1 MKQVKVEIITIGD
14 EILIGQIVDTN
25 SAWMGAELSKA
36 GFDVVQITSVHDEVM
51 PIQSALK
58 AALGRA
64 DVVLVTGGIGP
75 TKDDVTKRTLCD
87 FFHTRLVH
95 SEAVLQNIQRLYTH
109 RRDVLN
115 DLTRAQAMV
124 PESATI
130 IQNTVGTAPITWF
143 DCEGGQVVVSMPGVP
158 YEMRQAMSAE
168 VIPRL
173 QKKFDTPALLHKT
186 LLVTGYP
193 ESALA
198 LKMADW
204 EAALPANLHV
214 AYLPNYSIIRLRL
227 TGTGDDMLA
236 LDFAMNQQIDQLKAL
251 LGTAVVCDE
260 DITVAEWLGRLLKSR
275 GLTLATAESCTGGN
289 IAHLITQVPGSS
301 EYFKGTVV
309 SYANEVK
316 TGVLGVHVGDLERD
330 GAVSQPVVE
339 QMAQGVRRLLRTD
352 WAVATSGIMGPGGGT
367 PNKPVGT
374 VWMAVCSADRLIS
387 RSYHVNHHREQNIER
402 ASQLALLMLRE
413 LL

>member
-36 GFDVVQITSVHDEVM
+36 GFDVVQITSVHDEAM

-95 SEAVLQNIQRLYTH
+95 SEVVLQNIQRLYTH

-124 PESATI
+124 PEGATI

-143 DCEGGQVVVSMPGVP
+143 DREGGQVVVSMPGVP

-227 TGTGDDMLA
+227 TGTGNDMLA

-316 TGVLGVHVGDLERD
+316 TGVLGVRAGDLERH

-352 WAVATSGIMGPGGGT
+352 WAVSTSGIMGPGGGT
-367 PNKPVGT
+367 PDKPVGT

-387 RSYHVNHHREQNIER
+387 RPYHVNHHREQNIER

>member
-36 GFDVVQITSVHDEVM
+36 GFDVVQITSVHDEAM
-51 PIQSALK
+51 PIQSGLK

-75 TKDDVTKRTLCD
+75 TKDDVSKRTLCD

-124 PESATI
+124 PEGATI

-316 TGVLGVHVGDLERD
+316 TGVLGVRAGDLERH

-367 PNKPVGT
+367 PDKPVGT

-387 RSYHVNHHREQNIER
+387 RPYHVNHHREQNIER

>member
-36 GFDVVQITSVHDEVM
+36 GFDVVQITSVHDEAM

-124 PESATI
+124 PAGATI

-158 YEMRQAMSAE
+158 YEMRQAMNAE

-236 LDFAMNQQIDQLKAL
+236 LDFAMNQQIDRLKAL

-309 SYANEVK
+309 SYDNEVK
-316 TGVLGVHVGDLERD
+316 TGVLGVRAGDLERH

-367 PNKPVGT
+367 PDKPVGT

-387 RSYHVNHHREQNIER
+387 RPYHVNHHREQNIER

>member
-236 LDFAMNQQIDQLKAL
+236 LDFAMNQQIDRLKAL
-251 LGTAVVCDE
+251 LGTAMVCDE

-316 TGVLGVHVGDLERD
+316 TGVLGVRAGDLERH

-367 PNKPVGT
+367 PDKPVGT

-387 RSYHVNHHREQNIER
+387 RPYHVNHHREQNIER

>member
-36 GFDVVQITSVHDEVM
+36 GFDVVQITSVHDEAM
-51 PIQSALK
+51 PIQSALE

-124 PESATI
+124 PEGATI

-158 YEMRQAMSAE
+158 YEMRQAMNAE

-236 LDFAMNQQIDQLKAL
+236 LDFAMNQQVDRLKAL

-316 TGVLGVHVGDLERD
+316 TGVLGVRAADLERD

-367 PNKPVGT
+367 PDKPVGT

-387 RSYHVNHHREQNIER
+387 RPYHVNHHREQNIER

>member
-124 PESATI
+124 PEGATI

-236 LDFAMNQQIDQLKAL
+236 LDFAMNQQIDQLKTL

-316 TGVLGVHVGDLERD
+316 TGVLGVRAGDLERH

-367 PNKPVGT
+367 PDKPVGT

-387 RSYHVNHHREQNIER
+387 RPYHVNHHREQNIER

>member
-36 GFDVVQITSVHDEVM
+36 GFDVVQITSVHDEAM

-124 PESATI
+124 PEGATI

-236 LDFAMNQQIDQLKAL
+236 LDFAMNQQIDRLKAL

-316 TGVLGVHVGDLERD
+316 TGVLGVRAGDLERH

-367 PNKPVGT
+367 PDKPVGT

-387 RSYHVNHHREQNIER
+387 RPYHVNHYREQNIER

-413 LL
+413 LM

>member
-36 GFDVVQITSVHDEVM
+36 GFDVVQITSVHDEAM

-75 TKDDVTKRTLCD
+75 TKDDVTKCTLCD

-124 PESATI
+124 PEGATI

-158 YEMRQAMSAE
+158 YEMRQAMNAE

-316 TGVLGVHVGDLERD
+316 TGVLGVRVGDLERE

-367 PNKPVGT
+367 PDKPVGT

-387 RSYHVNHHREQNIER
+387 RPYHVNHHREQNIER

>member
-1 MKQVKVEIITIGD
+1 
-14 EILIGQIVDTN
+14 
-25 SAWMGAELSKA
+25 
-36 GFDVVQITSVHDEVM
+36 
-51 PIQSALK
+51 
-58 AALGRA
+58 
-64 DVVLVTGGIGP
+64 
-75 TKDDVTKRTLCD
+75 
-87 FFHTRLVH
+87 
-95 SEAVLQNIQRLYTH
+95 
-109 RRDVLN
+109 
-115 DLTRAQAMV
+115 
-124 PESATI
+124 
-130 IQNTVGTAPITWF
+130 
-143 DCEGGQVVVSMPGVP
+143 MPGVP

-316 TGVLGVHVGDLERD
+316 TGCVGR
-330 GAVSQPVVE
+330 AC
-339 QMAQGVRRLLRTD
+339 RRLGAPRGREPAGGGADGKACPPLH
-352 WAVATSGIMGPGGGT
+352 WAVAPPHHGAGRAP
-367 PNKPVGT
+367 PAPLRHVD
-374 VWMAVCSADRLIS
+374 ADRPPPPPPNPPHAAGLA
-387 RSYHVNHHREQNIER
+387 HVEGVAVTGTNPKGVPCSVFEINV
-402 ASQLALLMLRE
+402 
-413 LL
+413 

>member
-36 GFDVVQITSVHDEVM
+36 GFDVVQITSVHDEAM

-143 DCEGGQVVVSMPGVP
+143 DREGGQVVVSMPGVP
-158 YEMRQAMSAE
+158 YEMRQAMNAE

-204 EAALPANLHV
+204 EAALPANLPV
-214 AYLPNYSIIRLRL
+214 AYVPNYSFIRLRL

-275 GLTLATAESCTGGN
+275 GLTLATAQSVRSSRRTPCAICSTTGWLT
-289 IAHLITQVPGSS
+289 APWRSKSPARTPS
-301 EYFKGTVV
+301 T
-309 SYANEVK
+309 
-316 TGVLGVHVGDLERD
+316 
-330 GAVSQPVVE
+330 PVF
-339 QMAQGVRRLLRTD
+339 
-352 WAVATSGIMGPGGGT
+352 TS
-367 PNKPVGT
+367 
-374 VWMAVCSADRLIS
+374 
-387 RSYHVNHHREQNIER
+387 
-402 ASQLALLMLRE
+402 LA
-413 LL
+413 

>member
-1 MKQVKVEIITIGD
+1 MKQVKIEIITIGD

-236 LDFAMNQQIDQLKAL
+236 LDFAMNQQIDRLKAL

-316 TGVLGVHVGDLERD
+316 TGVLGVRAGDLERH

-367 PNKPVGT
+367 PDKPVGT

-387 RSYHVNHHREQNIER
+387 RPYHVNHHREQNIER

>member
-124 PESATI
+124 PEGATI

-158 YEMRQAMSAE
+158 YEMRQAMNAE

-236 LDFAMNQQIDQLKAL
+236 LDFAMNQQIDRLKAL

-316 TGVLGVHVGDLERD
+316 TGVLGVRAGDLERH

-367 PNKPVGT
+367 PDKPVGT

-387 RSYHVNHHREQNIER
+387 RPYHVNHHREQNIER